1 MLNNIV
7 RFPIYTLSTKLSQPE
22 RESLF
27 ARIREQS
34 TTPSEYLR
42 RLIREDNRRA
52 DSEALVALSL
62 DELARNQAMQ
72 CQQLNELQRELPS
85 IFQDIANQLNT
96 LNQHLIQAVEYQEQQ
111 RQQILD
117 AYAGTA
123 DLVVAAIQEC
133 HTILDADNTILESIE
148 RRLRAGGR

>member
-27 ARIREQS
+27 ARIREQN

-62 DELARNQAMQ
+62 DEFARNQAMQ

-96 LNQHLIQAVEYQEQQ
+96 LNQHLIQQ

-123 DLVVAAIQEC
+123 DLVVAAIHEC